1 MILILFNCI
10 YLDSELKTRALKSK
24 LTKLNEADEEAT
36 MTATAAAFANVL
48 AEALAA
54 GPDEWWIKAT
64 AFIDSY

>member
-54 GPDEWWIKAT
+54 GPDE
-64 AFIDSY
+64 